1 MAVPL
6 PVTITDM
13 ASVSVADVI
22 QGIGQAAPWAKA
34 AGWDPVGLQ
43 LGDPTA
49 VVERVA
55 VCHEV
60 TESVVATVEED
71 PVDLVVSYH
80 PLLFQPTA
88 KLVAGRTPTG
98 RALRL
103 IGKGVN
109 LAVAHTNFDVAP
121 NGSAAALAEA
131 LGVTNP
137 VGFGPLHGGE
147 SVKVVSFVP
156 EEHVDKVAAAM
167 SAAGA
172 GRIGNYHSCSY
183 RSDGVGTFVPE
194 SWANPSVGAAGDF
207 NRQPEVRLEMIAPR
221 HAEAAVVSALID
233 FHPYDEPAYDV
244 YDRRGNDG
252 MVGRVGRPPAG
263 TTARSFATLAAE
275 VLGGG
280 DVRLTWGGPEFNLV
294 AVVPGSGADFID
306 SALGAGANLLVTGD
320 VSHHRARYA
329 ADRGLG
335 LIDPGHARTERPGVA
350 RLLELVQRVAPSVTD
365 LTGLDPSPW
374 EPVK

>member
-1 MAVPL
+1 MANLTVG
-6 PVTITDM
+6 
-13 ASVSVADVI
+13 DVI
-22 QGIGQAAPWAKA
+22 QGIGQSAPWDRA

-43 LGDPTA
+43 LGDPAA

-60 TESVVATVEED
+60 TESVVETLLSD
-71 PVDLVVSYH
+71 PVDLLVSYH
-80 PLLFQPTA
+80 PLLFHPTA
-88 KLVAGRTPTG
+88 RLVAGRTPAG

-103 IGKGVN
+103 ISKGVG

-121 NGSAAALAEA
+121 NGAADALADA
-131 LGVTNP
+131 LGITNS
-137 VGFGPLHGGE
+137 VGFGPLHRGE
-147 SVKVVSFVP
+147 SVKVVTFVP
-156 EEHVDKVAAAM
+156 EEQVDRVAAAM

-172 GRIGNYHSCSY
+172 GRLGNYHSCSY

-194 SWANPSVGAAGDF
+194 SWAAPTVGSVGDF
-207 NRQPEVRLEMIAPR
+207 NRETEIRLEMIAPR
-221 HAEAAVVSALID
+221 RAESAVVAALID
-233 FHPYDEPAYDV
+233 FHPYEEPAYDV

-263 TTARSFATLAAE
+263 TNARSFAALASE

-280 DVRLTWGGPEFNLV
+280 DVRLTWGGPEFKLV
-294 AVVPGSGADFID
+294 GVVPGSGVDFID
-306 SALGAGANLLVTGD
+306 AALSAGADLLVAGD
-320 VSHHRARYA
+320 IAHHRARYA

-350 RLLELVQRVAPSVTD
+350 RLLELVDQVSPAIAD

-374 EPVK
+374 EPVQ